1 MPSKKEDKYS
11 VLYLDQEIENCENKV
26 LVAPSSWIKESYVIV
41 MWSPELVESSSLN
54 DEFTELSSESLSFS
68 ETGQF

>member
-26 LVAPSSWIKESYVIV
+26 LVAPSFWIKESYVLV